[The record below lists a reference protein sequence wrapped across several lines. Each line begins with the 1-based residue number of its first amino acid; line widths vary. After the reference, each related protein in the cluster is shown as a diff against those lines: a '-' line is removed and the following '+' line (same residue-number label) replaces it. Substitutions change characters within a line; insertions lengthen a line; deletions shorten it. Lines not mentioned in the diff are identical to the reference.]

1 MVRADSH
8 EPFNSTAMNDRLR
21 GFFAGAALSTVAV
34 EPEQARNLVSIDS
47 RRHQAPP
54 VVMEP
59 EIESLVSV
67 AA

>member
-1 MVRADSH
+1 
-8 EPFNSTAMNDRLR
+8 MNDRLR